1 MTKRHRCTTLALVK
15 NVTTSAIGLIL
26 LIDNAH
32 AVNGALPGGFG
43 VKNKMMGGASI
54 ALPLD
59 ATASANNPAGMVL
72 LPSSTA
78 ANLQVF
84 KGNSTSQFVLPGN
97 NLSNQSTII
106 SPEGGINWK
115 YSDDLAF
122 GLSFVGQG
130 AGADY
135 KQPILPVPGA
145 PNGKS
150 SLKVAEFIPTI
161 AWKPGSELAIGLGLN
176 IAYQQFK
183 TNGVI
188 VRAPVPGGLYALPPR
203 DGESA
208 TGASL
213 RLGAIWQAG
222 PSVSLGASFKTKT
235 KMGKLNAYANDLLA
249 YSEGRLDLPSQV
261 GFGVAWNATDK
272 LTIAA
277 DWLRVNYADTKV
289 MQDPNGFK
297 WRNQSIVRVGAAW
310 AVDNKWTLRGG
321 FSANDGIISNDQVAQ
336 NLLVPSINRTAY
348 TAGFSY
354 QIDPISDVSVGY
366 ELNPRVSLNGTG
378 PSAGTTLASKVQ
390 IFSIGYSR
398 KF

>member
-1 MTKRHRCTTLALVK
+1 MKKRHSYPSFALSK
-15 NVTTSAIGLIL
+15 SIAIGASGVVL
-26 LIDNAH
+26 LIGQAH

-59 ATASANNPAGMVL
+59 ATAAANNPAGMVL
-72 LPSSTA
+72 LPSSA
-78 ANLQVF
+78 AVNIQVF
-84 KGNSTSQFVLPGN
+84 QGKSTSQFVLPGN
-97 NLSNQSTII
+97 NLSNESTIV

-122 GLSFVGQG
+122 GVSFVAQG

-150 SLKVAEFIPTI
+150 SLKVAEFIPTV
-161 AWKPGSELAIGLGLN
+161 AWKPTPDLAVGLALN

-188 VRAPVPGGLYALPPR
+188 VQAPVPGGLYALPER

-208 TGASL
+208 TGTSL
-213 RLGAIWQAG
+213 RLGVIWKAS
-222 PSVSLGASFKTKT
+222 PNVSLGATFKTKA
-235 KMGKLNAYANDLLA
+235 KMGKLDAYANDLLA
-249 YSEGRLDLPSQV
+249 YSDGRLDLPAQI
-261 GFGVAWNATDK
+261 GFGVAWTATDK
-272 LTIAA
+272 LTVAA

-297 WRNQSIVRVGAAW
+297 WRNQSIIRVGAAW
-310 AVDNKWTLRGG
+310 AVDSKWTLRGG
-321 FSANDGIISNDQVAQ
+321 FSANNGLISNDQVAQ
-336 NLLVPSINRTAY
+336 NLLVPSINKRAY

-354 QIDPISDVSVGY
+354 QIDPISDISAGF
-366 ELNPRVSLNGTG
+366 EFNPKISSSGTG
-378 PSAGTTLASKVQ
+378 PSTGSTLTSKVQ
-390 IFSIGYSR
+390 VLSIGYSR